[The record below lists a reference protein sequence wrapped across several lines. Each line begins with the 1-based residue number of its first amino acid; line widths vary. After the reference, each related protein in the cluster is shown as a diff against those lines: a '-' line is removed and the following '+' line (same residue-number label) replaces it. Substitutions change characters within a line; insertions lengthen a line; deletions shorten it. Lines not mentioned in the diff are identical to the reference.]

1 MFCRRSTDPDV
12 NPWARIG
19 RSTRR
24 RSVRKGKTMR
34 TSMNTFTLGNGSLP
48 RDTFALHTHASFS
61 DVGERWAGNAPENE
75 GPLGTFHAARTS
87 SDVFPDRDHLASW
100 PLGYALYQQARTQRA
115 AALGMLMVATYGT
128 VREWAGRAIERHR
141 QRRHAKVTYDT
152 LSHLDD
158 HTLRDL
164 GFDRLEIS
172 SLAAES
178 SGSVE
183 STRIRTL
190 PIFEE
195 QR

>member
-1 MFCRRSTDPDV
+1 
-12 NPWARIG
+12 
-19 RSTRR
+19 
-24 RSVRKGKTMR
+24 MR
-34 TSMNTFTLGNGSLP
+34 TTMNTSTVDNESFP
-48 RDTFALHTHASFS
+48 RDTFAPRTRVNFS

-75 GPLGTFHAARTS
+75 GPIGA
-87 SDVFPDRDHLASW
+87 SDATRAGSNSVGNRDVLSSW
-100 PLGYALYQQARTQRA
+100 PLGYALYRHVRAIRA
-115 AALGMLMVATYGT
+115 AALSTAMARTYST
-128 VREWAGRAIERHR
+128 LCEMARRTIERYR
-141 QRRHAKVTYDT
+141 QRRHARVTYDT
-152 LSHLDD
+152 LSRLDD

-195 QR
+195 RR

>member
-1 MFCRRSTDPDV
+1 
-12 NPWARIG
+12 
-19 RSTRR
+19 
-24 RSVRKGKTMR
+24 MR
-34 TSMNTFTLGNGSLP
+34 TSMNTSTVDNESLP
-48 RDTFALHTHASFS
+48 RDTFAPRTHVNFS

-75 GPLGTFHAARTS
+75 GPIGASDTTRAGSNRLG
-87 SDVFPDRDHLASW
+87 DRDDLSSW
-100 PLGYALYQQARTQRA
+100 PLGYALYQHARAIRA
-115 AALGMLMVATYGT
+115 AALGTVMARTYGALCEMT
-128 VREWAGRAIERHR
+128 RRAIERHR
-141 QRRHAKVTYDT
+141 QRRHARVTYQT
-152 LSHLDD
+152 LSRLDD

-190 PIFEE
+190 PVFEE